1 MSNRIVERKARP
13 MAASP
18 LISHS
23 PAPAE
28 VVRIVADA
36 VGSPELE
43 KLQRAAAVAR
53 DRIAAL
59 PGVRVLGAD
68 GAASPDSDS
77 VRLAVDVRDTGRDAW
92 QVACLLAG
100 RGIAVEAA
108 AGRALVLRLRAA
120 DVDEGMHE
128 RLAPALL
135 QALWRSPVRPGCELV
150 LDPPDRDTGRT
161 RAQRR

>member
-1 MSNRIVERKARP
+1 

-18 LISHS
+18 LTPPL
-23 PAPAE
+23 PAPYAGVA
-28 VVRIVADA
+28 VVGPGLV
-36 VGSPELE
+36 

-53 DRIAAL
+53 DRMGAL

-68 GAASPDSDS
+68 VNAAHKDG
-77 VRLAVDVRDTGRDAW
+77 VRLAVDVRDTGRDGW
-92 QVACLLAG
+92 PVACALAA

-108 AGRALVLRLRAA
+108 GGRALVVRLRES

-135 QALWRSPVRPGCELV
+135 QALWATPARRGFELV
-150 LDPPDRDTGRT
+150 LDAPEPS
-161 RAQRR
+161 RARRQ